1 MAYLVH
7 EGSNVPFRSRSFFLG
22 PCGEATFSYC
32 HPFGRG
38 AARSLV
44 PPPPGLSSIKI
55 RYDCWVRGRPRILSD
70 LSPDSSEHGGAK
82 LVTARGRTQQ
92 ARSEAS
98 RRAVLSVCLRWRI

>member
-55 RYDCWVRGRPRILSD
+55 RYDCWVSYLISHPTAASTGEQ
-70 LSPDSSEHGGAK
+70 SS
-82 LVTARGRTQQ
+82 
-92 ARSEAS
+92 
-98 RRAVLSVCLRWRI
+98 